1 MLQKINQH
9 IAENFPFFK
18 NKKLLIAIS
27 GGIDSTVLT
36 HILQQLNLNISLAH
50 CNFCLRGKESDL
62 DEKFVTSLAEKLHIP
77 IFVKKMETE
86 EYAKKHKLSIQE
98 AARNL
103 RYDWFKKLAKKN
115 NINYILTAHNLND
128 SLETVLFNLTRSTGL
143 TGLTGISAI
152 NGIICR
158 PLLPFSRKE
167 IINFAKENNI
177 VWREDIS
184 NTNTKYTRNKIRHKV
199 LPVLSEIN
207 NNLLE
212 SFKNTQQHLQD
223 ADAIIQQQIN
233 LVKNQISETQNNM
246 VKFNVTK
253 IQQLS
258 QKSFYIY
265 QIFKTYNFTEFK
277 DIEQLL
283 IAQSGKQIFSKTHRL
298 LKDRDFL
305 LLIKKAENTINTN
318 LEFKILATDT
328 AFRKRNLH
336 LKIEHLDHA
345 NNQKADKKD
354 EKSIIID
361 KDLLKFPLTIRKWKN
376 GDYFYPIGM
385 QGKKKVSKYFKD
397 KKLSLYQKENIW
409 LLLSDNKIIWIINMR
424 QDKRFKTQKNT
435 KNSIKITVKN
445 SVKLF

>member
-9 IAENFPFFK
+9 IAENFSFFK

-36 HILQQLNLNISLAH
+36 YLLHKLNFNISLAH

-62 DEKFVTSLAEKLHIP
+62 DEKFVVSLAEKLHIP
-77 IFVKKMETE
+77 VFVKKMETE
-86 EYAKKHKLSIQE
+86 KYAKKHKLSIQE

-115 NINYILTAHNLND
+115 NIDYILTAHNLND

-152 NGIICR
+152 NGILCR

-167 IINFAKENNI
+167 ITNFAKENNI
-177 VWREDIS
+177 IWREDIS
-184 NTNTKYTRNKIRHKV
+184 NANTKYTRNKIRHKII
-199 LPVLSEIN
+199 PVLSEIN

-212 SFKNTQQHLQD
+212 SFKNTQQYLQD
-223 ADAIIQQQIN
+223 ADAIIQQQVN
-233 LVKNQISETQNNM
+233 LVKNQISETENNM
-246 VKFNVTK
+246 VKFDVAK
-253 IQQLS
+253 MQQLS

-265 QIFKTYNFTEFK
+265 QIFKAYNFTEFK

-283 IAQSGKQIFSKTHRL
+283 IAQSGKQVFSKTHRL
-298 LKDRDFL
+298 LKDRNFL

-328 AFRKRNLH
+328 VFRKGNLH
-336 LKIEHLDHA
+336 LKIEHLDHT
-345 NNQKADKKD
+345 NNQKTDKKD

-361 KDLLKFPLTIRKWKN
+361 KDLLKFPLTVRKWKN

-397 KKLSLYQKENIW
+397 EKLSLYQKENIW

-435 KNSIKITVKN
+435 KNSIKISIKE
-445 SVKLF
+445 